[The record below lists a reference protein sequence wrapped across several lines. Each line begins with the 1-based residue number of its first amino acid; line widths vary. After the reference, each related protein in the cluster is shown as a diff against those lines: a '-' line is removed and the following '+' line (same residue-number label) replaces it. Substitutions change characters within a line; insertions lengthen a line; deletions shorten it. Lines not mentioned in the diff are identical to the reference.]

1 MNLRIP
7 NHVLGHGWI
16 MAEDGRKM
24 SKSFGNVV
32 NPNELLDLFGS
43 DATRYY
49 FMKEFSYQND
59 NNFSHKKFKEIFNA
73 DLSNIFGNIVNR
85 TIGMLKLYR
94 NGIVYKPKSY
104 DENSHI
110 NTEKNKLLKNCERIV
125 KEFNIK
131 QLVEE
136 IVEFGKS
143 INKYIEDAKP

>member
-59 NNFSHKKFKEIFNA
+59 NNFSYKKFKEIFNA

-110 NTEKNKLLKNCERIV
+110 NAEKNKLLKNCERIV

-143 INKYIEDAKP
+143 INKYIEDTKP